1 MLMKY
6 IQVTESGEV
15 KGLQNKSA
23 IKYAYGSMLNLRV
36 QLTNSFAILN
46 MITPSVHLQSIFESM
61 KVEKKE

>member
-36 QLTNSFAILN
+36 VLVNGFAMGYI
-46 MITPSVHLQSIFESM
+46 ITPAV
-61 KVEKKE
+61 

>member
-23 IKYAYGSMLNLRV
+23 IKYAYGSMLNLRIM
-36 QLTNSFAILN
+36 LTDSFAIGH
-46 MITPSVHLQSIFESM
+46 MIFPAV
-61 KVEKKE
+61 